1 MQQPSPTHFANH
13 LHSTAFT
20 LPRTLPASACIGVFA
35 PSGIV
40 NLPRLDVA
48 VAALEMLGHRVIIS
62 PQIGA
67 QWRYFAGTDEERLAG
82 FHAMLANPDIDV
94 MMMARGGY
102 GWSRLLHRI
111 DWDSV
116 ARSRK
121 VFCGFS
127 DFTAFSLAAL
137 AKANLITCA
146 GPGVATDFGG
156 AADDEDAQ
164 AGHHYTQALCWPV
177 LRGEAVSTD
186 AFACEHHYLP
196 QTIAGPLWGSN
207 LSMLSHLVGTPYMP
221 TLKGGILFIEEIA
234 EQPYAIERML
244 LQLFHAG
251 ILQTQQALLF
261 ADFTDCEPAPS
272 RFAYTMAHVVE
283 TMRKLLPYPVLTGLP
298 FGHAAKKLTIP
309 FGADASLVIKPNSY
323 ALTY

>member
-1 MQQPSPTHFANH
+1 M
-13 LHSTAFT
+13 HSTAFT

-40 NLPRLDVA
+40 NLPRLEAA
-48 VAALEMLGHRVIIS
+48 VAALATLGHRVIIS
-62 PQIGA
+62 PQIDA
-67 QWRYFAGTDEERLAG
+67 QWRYFAGTDEARLAA
-82 FHAMLANPDIDV
+82 FHSMLADPAIDM

-121 VFCGFS
+121 LFCGFS

-156 AADDEDAQ
+156 ADDDADAQ
-164 AGHHYTQALCWPV
+164 AGHQYTQAHCWPI
-177 LRGEAVSTD
+177 LRGEALTTE
-186 AFACEHHYLP
+186 AFASEHLYAP
-196 QTIAGPLWGSN
+196 QTITGPLWGSN

-221 TLKGGILFIEEIA
+221 AIEGGMLFVEEIA

-251 ILQTQQALLF
+251 ILQNQRALLF
-261 ADFTDCEPAPS
+261 ADFTDCEPAPG
-272 RFAYTMAHVVE
+272 RFPYTMAHVVE
-283 TMRKLLPYPVLTGLP
+283 TMRTLLPYPVLSGLP
-298 FGHAAKKLTIP
+298 FGHVAKKLTIP
-309 FGADASLVIKPNSY
+309 FGANASLDIQANSY
-323 ALTY
+323 TLSY